1 MIKVTFNSSTYII
14 NLISPTELEVRKLPS
29 VSVGMKKVTSL
40 ACPRLN
46 KQPTMVAQEKPKF
59 GIIPVE
65 RLAKQ
70 GNDTKPEQAK
80 TASVKSLLL
89 EIGKQMGIQL

>member
-1 MIKVTFNSSTYII
+1 MFRITFNDSSYCVDIV
-14 NLISPTELEVRKLPS
+14 SPRELKVRKLPTIS
-29 VSVGMKKVTSL
+29 MKKVTSY
-40 ACPRLN
+40 ARPRLEE
-46 KQPTMVAQEKPKF
+46 QPTMVAQEKPKF

>member
-1 MIKVTFNSSTYII
+1 
-14 NLISPTELEVRKLPS
+14 
-29 VSVGMKKVTSL
+29 
-40 ACPRLN
+40 
-46 KQPTMVAQEKPKF
+46 MVAQEKPKF

-70 GNDTKPEQAK
+70 GNDTKPEQTK